1 MTLAKPTHETDEE
14 TFNKTMHVNIG
25 GVFLCCKYAGQQ
37 MIKQE
42 PHTCGDRGWIINMAS
57 GMGLVGRVGA
67 VAYTSTKGAVVN
79 MTKTIA
85 LDYACHR
92 IHVNAIAP
100 GVGYSTFI

>member
-1 MTLAKPTHETDEE
+1 
-14 TFNKTMHVNIG
+14 
-25 GVFLCCKYAGQQ
+25 